1 MLVNIEDCLEH
12 LVFNTTKNVLL
23 EDDVTIVTSIAR
35 QVSRG
40 MALTDRQYNL
50 MQEKLTK
57 YSEEFEHVDFLAALH
72 SLRQPL
78 REIDRSKTIT
88 IDGEFIKVRFPFS
101 KKLISKI
108 NDIIRKVDNKSYSHE
123 RASHEHFFVL
133 NEKNT
138 VLILDK
144 FIDSSFI
151 INKELLDFY
160 NEILEIKQKPLLYLP
175 SVNQGNLYNISDE
188 LRNKIKQET
197 NYDSK
202 KIIDR
207 HRRFGLVNLDT
218 RDETNNILDDIV
230 YRQNSEIVITDE
242 MHSLANCINA
252 INALDRYPLIVIVGQ
267 GNEYDHVLK
276 TYYAL
281 DGLVKPHEQNVF
293 FRDESPGKLNEF
305 IKDKKLN
312 RDIDKHTKVVYIKA
326 NKFPKVLLKID
337 WNPVAALVFDSSSA
351 QFKKTHHYYIND
363 RCDLII
369 HRLNNRYQNSMYNK
383 WWSI

>member
-1 MLVNIEDCLEH
+1 MLETIEDCLEH
-12 LVFNTTKNVLL
+12 IVFNNSKVVLD
-23 EDDVTIVTSIAR
+23 ESDRTIITSIAR
-35 QVSRG
+35 QTSRG
-40 MALTDRQYNL
+40 IALTDRQFVL

-57 YSEEFEHVDFLAALH
+57 YSEEFEHLDFSAALY

-88 IDGEFIKVRFPFS
+88 IDDEFIKVRFPFS

-108 NDIIRKVDNKSYSHE
+108 NDVIRKVDNKSYSHE

-151 INKELLDFY
+151 IDKELIEFY

-175 SVNQGNLYNISDE
+175 SFNQGNLYNISDE
-188 LRNKIKQET
+188 LRSKIKQET

-218 RDETNNILDDIV
+218 RDETNNILDDII

-242 MHSLANCINA
+242 MYSLANCINA
-252 INALDRYPLIVIVGQ
+252 INSLDRYPLIVIVGQ

-293 FRDESPGKLNEF
+293 FRDESSGKLNEF

-312 RDIDKHTKVVYIKA
+312 RDIDKQTKVVYIKA

-337 WNPVAALVFDSSSA
+337 WNPVAALVFDSSST